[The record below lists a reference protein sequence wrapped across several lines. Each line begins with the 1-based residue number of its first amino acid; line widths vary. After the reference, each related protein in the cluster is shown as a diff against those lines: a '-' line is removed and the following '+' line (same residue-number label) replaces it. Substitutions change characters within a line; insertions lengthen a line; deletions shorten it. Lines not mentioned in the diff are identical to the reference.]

1 MQRVTVF
8 NAQSKYNV
16 RISTKPVLA
25 GDNPSELIDD
35 IFFSIH
41 DLCSE
46 ASSNGAQVQV
56 FVL

>member
-8 NAQSKYNV
+8 NAQSKYSV
-16 RISTKPVLA
+16 RISTEPFLP

-35 IFFSIH
+35 VFFSIH

-46 ASSNGAQVQV
+46 ASSNEV
-56 FVL
+56 